1 MLLLHQQQWAQ
12 LQLHR
17 VAPSPA
23 SFTHSFVRSCC
34 EGTLRRAVSMA
45 VRRTLQRR
53 GVAGRLKEN
62 VDLGLPP
69 KREVVLYTGLSKMQ
83 KQLYRVILTKNSSAL
98 GAANSRA
105 LVSPPAPP
113 TRPDRRG
120 RR

>member
-1 MLLLHQQQWAQ
+1 MGAAATSSRSSLTSELHALIRPFMLRRHT
-12 LQLHR
+12 
-17 VAPSPA
+17 P
-23 SFTHSFVRSCC
+23 
-34 EGTLRRAVSMA
+34 RRAVMLA
-45 VRRTLQRR
+45 HRTSQRR

-105 LVSPPAPP
+105 LVSTLRHPLAWADAA
-113 TRPDRRG
+113 TRR
-120 RR
+120 